1 MTCLSNIKGLGR
13 LWFLSSTSVWI
24 KKNKNKTL
32 EKVKEKWNNAYVQKY
47 TEKCVLEGNV
57 VLIFHCVFFPFSIV
71 STLFSISSK
80 SWLVFRPTLL

>member
-32 EKVKEKWNNAYVQKY
+32 EKVKEKWNNAYVQKIHW
-47 TEKCVLEGNV
+47 KVCVGEECSVDFSLC
-57 VLIFHCVFFPFSIV
+57 IFSI
-71 STLFSISSK
+71 FYC
-80 SWLVFRPTLL
+80 